1 MKREATDLSVK
12 DMQKAIYMKQEKTK
26 QAIYLII
33 DIMLNEIMKRGKS
46 YRPV

>member
-1 MKREATDLSVK
+1 MKREAADLSVK
-12 DMQKAIYMKQEKTK
+12 DMQKAIYMKQEKTVD
-26 QAIYLII
+26 